1 MSFSSSAYLSPSVFL
16 SLYFPVLHKTAT
28 QAFRNGPCWSES
40 SPRLNCII
48 NYSEGSG
55 LEANLKREREIERE
69 QELDGEMGYSCR
81 TPPVGLALTLFLSL
95 SLSLSVNEGWERGG
109 AWVTSVSG
117 CVTFLRREGVGGWFN
132 ELLKRTQTLVNSFRA
147 GEPSCLALG
156 PEVNDL
162 ALHPR

>member
-1 MSFSSSAYLSPSVFL
+1 MQV
-16 SLYFPVLHKTAT
+16 
-28 QAFRNGPCWSES
+28 FRNSPCWSES
-40 SPRLNCII
+40 SLQLNCII
-48 NYSEGSG
+48 NYSEGSE
-55 LEANLKREREIERE
+55 LEANLKRGDEIERE
-69 QELDGEMGYSCR
+69 QELDGGQLYN
-81 TPPVGLALTLFLSL
+81 TPSWSWSH

-132 ELLKRTQTLVNSFRA
+132 ELLKRTQTLVNSFQA

-162 ALHPR
+162 VLHPGRGKD

>member
-1 MSFSSSAYLSPSVFL
+1 M
-16 SLYFPVLHKTAT
+16 
-28 QAFRNGPCWSES
+28 
-40 SPRLNCII
+40 
-48 NYSEGSG
+48 
-55 LEANLKREREIERE
+55 ERG
-69 QELDGEMGYSCR
+69 QELDGETGDSCL
-81 TPPVGLALTLFLSL
+81 TPPVGLALTLFLPL

-132 ELLKRTQTLVNSFRA
+132 ELLKRTQMLVNSLRA

-162 ALHPR
+162 ALHPDRER